1 MTADQV
7 KGKGFRGA
15 LLYNLKKLDEGLAR
29 VLDSSFTSVNVN
41 EIMREVAL
49 VKALRPNL
57 QKYFYHTSLNFP
69 PNENLEDEK
78 IKGIALEYL
87 DAMGFG
93 ANQYMIF
100 RHFDAEHPHV
110 HILVNRIGYD
120 GGVVSDS
127 RDYARSE
134 QVLRKLEKKYRLT
147 QVISSRMAQER
158 ASTKNELE
166 MMQRTGTP
174 SDKIKLQVILKDIMT
189 SSSRPR
195 LNTSAFVRLL
205 ERKGI
210 SVLFNQASTGFVS
223 GISYGYGDIVL
234 KGAAL
239 GNAYKWKAIQTV
251 INYEQERDGPAIR
264 QANDKA
270 RRIITERTSRET
282 NQSIRGDQGFV
293 QQGAENASG
302 GPAPVRPGAEPVYSL
317 GTASVGADREASK
330 PDSNFIKPFG
340 RTVRNTSET
349 TKNRQQVA
357 HSAIPSG
364 NFSGVLF
371 GDNDTNVSLDQ
382 TALNE
387 QPARRKKKRKRLRL

>member
-29 VLDSSFTSVNVN
+29 VLDSSFTGVNVN

-49 VKALRPNL
+49 VKMLRPNL

-69 PNENLEDEK
+69 PSEDLADEK
-78 IKGIALEYL
+78 IKAIALEYL

-93 ANQYMIF
+93 GNQYMIF
-100 RHFDAEHPHV
+100 RHFDADHPHA

-127 RDYARSE
+127 RDYARCE
-134 QVLRKLEKKYRLT
+134 QVLRKLEKKHRLT
-147 QVISSRMAQER
+147 EVISSRMAQER

-166 MMQRTGTP
+166 MMQRTGIP
-174 SDKIKLQVILKDIMT
+174 SDKIKLQVILKDILT
-189 SSSRPR
+189 SASRTR
-195 LNTSAFVRLL
+195 LNTSEFVRLL
-205 ERKGI
+205 ESKGV

-239 GNAYKWKAIQTV
+239 GNGYKWKAIQSV
-251 INYEQERDGPAIR
+251 IDYEQERDGPAIR

-270 RRIITERTSRET
+270 RRIITERTSKET
-282 NQSIRGDQGFV
+282 TQSIRGNQGLV
-293 QQGAENASG
+293 QPGAENAFG
-302 GPAPVRPGAEPVYSL
+302 GPAPVRSGAELVYPL
-317 GTASVGADREASK
+317 GTASVGADRGASQ
-330 PDSNFIKPFG
+330 PDSNFIKPFR
-340 RTVRNTSET
+340 RTVRNPAAAA
-349 TKNRQQVA
+349 KVGQQVA
-357 HSAIPSG
+357 YPSIPDS

-371 GDNDTNVSLDQ
+371 GDNDTHDSLDQ
-382 TALNE
+382 TTLNL

>member
-7 KGKGFRGA
+7 KGKGFRRA
-15 LLYNLKKLDEGLAR
+15 LLYNLKKLDKGLAS
-29 VLDSSFTSVNVN
+29 VLDTSFASTNIN
-41 EIMREVAL
+41 EIMREVAF
-49 VKALRPNL
+49 VKTLRPNL

-69 PNENLEDEK
+69 PEENLEDEK
-78 IKGIALEYL
+78 IKEIALEYL

-93 ANQYMIF
+93 GNQYMIF

-120 GGVVSDS
+120 GLVVSDS
-127 RDYARSE
+127 KDYARSE
-134 QVLRKLEKKYRLT
+134 QVLRKLEKKHRLRE
-147 QVISSRMAQER
+147 VISSRMAEER

-166 MMQRTGTP
+166 MMQRTGIP
-174 SDKIKLQVILKDIMT
+174 FDKIKLQVILKDIIT
-189 SSSRPR
+189 SASR
-195 LNTSAFVRLL
+195 LNTSEFVRLL
-205 ERKGI
+205 ESKGV

-223 GISYGYGDIVL
+223 GISYGYGNIVV

-264 QANDKA
+264 QANDKT

-282 NQSIRGDQGFV
+282 TQSIRGDQGIV
-293 QQGAENASG
+293 QPSAENAYG
-302 GPAPVRPGAEPVYSL
+302 GPAPARSGAELVYSL
-317 GTASVGADREASK
+317 SSDPVGADREPGHA
-330 PDSNFIKPFG
+330 G
-340 RTVRNTSET
+340 RDINTPISRTFRNISET

-357 HSAIPSG
+357 HPSIPSG
-364 NFSGVLF
+364 NFGRVLF